1 MGPSSAA
8 MLSEKQK
15 YQILD
20 ALNEP
25 LEPLSRSAL
34 AQDIRIRYNNADPFS
49 CYTIETLEPLLTNLP
64 QVRVEMLIELLETLD
79 RIQSTTTTNAIGNK
93 ARLIKADVLEWSD
106 RPEQGQ
112 SDLGSLRGDAL
123 KRIRVMLGLRSIDA
137 LLAEFGRGSAGFGGM
152 NGRLYRS

>member
-1 MGPSSAA
+1 MGPQDSV
-8 MLSEKQK
+8 MLSEKQQ

-25 LEPLSRSAL
+25 LEPLARSPL
-34 AQDIRIRYNNADPFS
+34 AQDIRIRYSGLDLFS
-49 CYTIETLEPLLTNLP
+49 CYTIETLQPLLTALP
-64 QVRVEMLIELLETLD
+64 QVRVDMLIDILATLD
-79 RIQSTTTTNAIGNK
+79 RIQLTTTTNAIGNK

-137 LLAEFGRGSAGFGGM
+137 LLAEFGRGGSCGGM